1 MMWVWW
7 MWMPWWRVKMHDATD
22 KKEQGKRFDDAEGW
36 TIVHYQP
43 MDSAAELH
51 ETSKFCNGSNIKF
64 LVLLYYSYV
73 VGCT

>member
-36 TIVHYQP
+36 TIVRY
-43 MDSAAELH
+43 
-51 ETSKFCNGSNIKF
+51 
-64 LVLLYYSYV
+64 
-73 VGCT
+73 